1 MMKTIKI
8 KTAILLALVGMVFGS
23 CSDWLTTEPESGLI
37 VRDFWQSKED
47 VNSAAIAIYQSMQDD
62 VTKNMFLWG
71 ELRGDMLIDMERCPI
86 SYLLILQGE
95 IKPDNGVTRWGA
107 FYSTINLCNTLI
119 EFAPNV
125 LSIDASFDQEQLNA
139 YLAEARGI
147 RALMYFYLARSF
159 GDVPL
164 ITEAYSTD
172 GKPFAVA
179 KSPMAD
185 IFAQIKSD
193 LQFAEQ
199 NAPFSYGSVAANKG
213 RLTRYAAKAILAD
226 VGLWMEEPDVT
237 LKACDEII
245 ASGQFGLLLGDN
257 VWFSEL
263 YGRGNSSESI
273 FELQFDDNKL
283 NPFYGMLHQSNGRQ
297 LTSAPVVYESMFVID
312 ENVHP
317 DSIDIRGDNASF
329 KSTRSN
335 ILWKYMGF
343 DANSGRENY
352 QSYANFI
359 FYRYA
364 DILMLKAEALAHK
377 GSGADALKLVY
388 DVRKRA
394 MASKIS
400 DERPGAED
408 KNAILRFIVNERARE
423 FSFEGKRWYDVLRVS
438 RYNNYE
444 NLSIL
449 IDMVKYA
456 APPDKQQSVVSK
468 HRDYNYHYFPINQD
482 ELNVNPNLIQNDFF
496 IDQF

>member
-1 MMKTIKI
+1 MIF
-8 KTAILLALVGMVFGS
+8 GSVFSS

-47 VNSAAIAIYQSMQDD
+47 VNAATIAIYQSMQDD
-62 VTKNMFLWG
+62 VTQKMFLWG

-95 IKPDNGVTRWGA
+95 IKPDNSVTRWGS
-107 FYSTINLCNTLI
+107 FYTTINMCNTLI

-125 LSIDASFDQEQLNA
+125 LDIDASFDEEQLNQ
-139 YLAEARGI
+139 YIGEARGI
-147 RALMYFYLARSF
+147 RALMYFYLTRSF
-159 GDVPL
+159 GEVPL
-164 ITEAYSTD
+164 ITESYSTD
-172 GKPFAVA
+172 DKEFSVA
-179 KSPMAD
+179 KSSMPD
-185 IFAQIKSD
+185 ILAQIKSD
-193 LQFAEQ
+193 LQFAEN
-199 NAPFSYGSVAANKG
+199 NAPFNYGTKASNKG
-213 RLTRYAAKAILAD
+213 RLTRFAAKAILAD
-226 VGLWMEEPDVT
+226 VGLWTEEPDLT
-237 LKACDEII
+237 IKACDDII
-245 ASGQFGLLLGDN
+245 NSGQYGLLLGDN

-263 YGRGNSSESI
+263 YGEGNSSESI

-283 NPFYGMLHQSNGRQ
+283 NPFFGMLHQSNGRQ
-297 LTSAPVVYESMFVID
+297 LTSAPVVYESMFVLD
-312 ENVHP
+312 ENVNP
-317 DSIDIRGDNASF
+317 DSIDIRGDNATF
-329 KSTRSN
+329 KSTRNN

-343 DANSGRENY
+343 DANVGRESY

-359 FYRYA
+359 LYRYA
-364 DILMLKAEALAHK
+364 DVLMMKAEALAHK
-377 GSGADALKLVY
+377 GNGQEALNLVY
-388 DVRKRA
+388 EIRKRA

-400 DERPGAED
+400 DEKPGVED
-408 KNAILRFIVNERARE
+408 INAILRFIVNERARE
-423 FSFEGKRWYDVLRVS
+423 FSFEGKRWYDVLRVA

-449 IDMVKYA
+449 IDMVRYA